1 MHGYARDGLFN
12 PERWGKQGIVIV
24 IFAWIP
30 GLETVSEQ
38 VFFFL
43 LNGKQRISGEVQPCS
58 IEVMSFYCIKN
69 PASAAVMQH
78 LLQ

>member
-1 MHGYARDGLFN
+1 M
-12 PERWGKQGIVIV
+12 
-24 IFAWIP
+24 
-30 GLETVSEQ
+30 SEQ

-43 LNGKQRISGEVQPCS
+43 LNGKQRISEEAQPCS